1 LVDFSKNKIHKE
13 AVAYKENSTQKV
25 EDSFYDIKDAVG
37 VEVVGLSF
45 HNLIDVDDLNYRY
58 VKSKNVT
65 LL

>member
-1 LVDFSKNKIHKE
+1 MVHLSKNKIHKE

-45 HNLIDVDDLNYRY
+45 HNLIDVDDLNYR
-58 VKSKNVT
+58 
-65 LL
+65 

>member
-1 LVDFSKNKIHKE
+1 MVNRYRQKNHERLILE
-13 AVAYKENSTQKV
+13 KV